1 MSQKTIMEQADDILK
16 NMGIS
21 SGAPL
26 SESSGDSINSVGKNY
41 DNVAL
46 PDVTDEQRSE
56 LLAHSGFILESK
68 KEEPKKEEP
77 KKEEGETEAACALPP
92 LELKKGKPKAD
103 DDSLATSATQ
113 SRTLNLR
120 KRTSRASYK
129 ASTSK
134 VVGENTVGMIGVGP
148 LGNSP
153 AADPDSPFT
162 KKSKKKSKKKPKR
175 RSTLKFIDLAFN
187 K

>member
-56 LLAHSGFILESK
+56 LLAHSGFILES
-68 KEEPKKEEP
+68 KKEEP

-153 AADPDSPFT
+153 AADPDSPFI
-162 KKSKKKSKKKPKR
+162 KKSKSKSKKKSKKKPKR

>member
-26 SESSGDSINSVGKNY
+26 SEASGDSLHSVGKNY
-41 DNVAL
+41 DNVEL
-46 PDVTDEQRSE
+46 PDVTDTQRDE
-56 LLAHSGFILESK
+56 LLAHSGFISESK
-68 KEEPKKEEP
+68 KEEEEP

-92 LELKKGKPKAD
+92 LELKKGKTKAD

-134 VVGENTVGMIGVGP
+134 VVGENTVGMIGTGP

-153 AADPDSPFT
+153 AEDPDSPFI
-162 KKSKKKSKKKPKR
+162 KKSKKKSKKQPKR

>member
-1 MSQKTIMEQADDILK
+1 MSQKTIMERADDILK

-26 SESSGDSINSVGKNY
+26 SEASGDSLHSVGKNY
-41 DNVAL
+41 DNVEL
-46 PDVTDEQRSE
+46 PDVTDTQRDE
-56 LLAHSGFILESK
+56 LLAHSGFISES
-68 KEEPKKEEP
+68 KKEEP
-77 KKEEGETEAACALPP
+77 KKEEGETEAACALPN
-92 LELKKGKPKAD
+92 LELKKGKTKAD

-162 KKSKKKSKKKPKR
+162 KKPKKKPKKKSKKKPKR

-187 K
+187 R

>member
-1 MSQKTIMEQADDILK
+1 MEQADDILK

-68 KEEPKKEEP
+68 KEEPKKEE
-77 KKEEGETEAACALPP
+77 GETEAACALPP
-92 LELKKGKPKAD
+92 LELKKGKTKAD

-134 VVGENTVGMIGVGP
+134 VVGENTAVGMIGVGP

>member
-68 KEEPKKEEP
+68 KEEPKKEE
-77 KKEEGETEAACALPP
+77 GETEAACALPP

-134 VVGENTVGMIGVGP
+134 VVGENTAVGMIGVGP